1 MPVVLYWTSQS
12 SVSEQNPRANPY
24 GAQTCFLFSSET
36 STPNH
41 FPSVGDPLR
50 ISTATR
56 NAAPRVTRINLPI
69 GGGPPRRKKRRT
81 PPFYFLMVSFIKIV
95 GGTQSPER

>member
-24 GAQTCFLFSSET
+24 GAQTCFLVSSET

-56 NAAPRVTRINLPI
+56 NAAPRVTRINFP
-69 GGGPPRRKKRRT
+69 
-81 PPFYFLMVSFIKIV
+81 IV
-95 GGTQSPER
+95 GAPPHSEQAPKTAFSYSWFESIELLAGAHV